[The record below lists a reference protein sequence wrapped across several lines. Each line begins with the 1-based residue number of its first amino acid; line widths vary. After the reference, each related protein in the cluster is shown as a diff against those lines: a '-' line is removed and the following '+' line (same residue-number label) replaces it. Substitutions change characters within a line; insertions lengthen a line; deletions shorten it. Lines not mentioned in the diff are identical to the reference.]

1 MEITFQIE
9 NSFFGGAIDLGK
21 HIRVDVLKNFLV
33 TGQVVF
39 QFLVII
45 LVFVHKISDDF
56 YYFWLKHVF
65 TVQIDA
71 RSFFPCKYACKNG
84 EGCTP
89 SKTCRSSRACF
100 CPPIFCP
107 TRTDLGFWSRA
118 SRHQK

>member
-21 HIRVDVLKNFLV
+21 HIRVDVLENFLV

-56 YYFWLKHVF
+56 Y
-65 TVQIDA
+65 
-71 RSFFPCKYACKNG
+71 
-84 EGCTP
+84 
-89 SKTCRSSRACF
+89 
-100 CPPIFCP
+100 
-107 TRTDLGFWSRA
+107 
-118 SRHQK
+118 

>member
-9 NSFFGGAIDLGK
+9 NSFFVGAIDLGK
-21 HIRVDVLKNFLV
+21 HIRVDVLENFLV

-65 TVQIDA
+65 TVQMQEVFFLANVPVKTERDA
-71 RSFFPCKYACKNG
+71 LLPKLVDHLVLAFVRQFSVQQ
-84 EGCTP
+84 E
-89 SKTCRSSRACF
+89 R
-100 CPPIFCP
+100 I
-107 TRTDLGFWSRA
+107 
-118 SRHQK
+118 